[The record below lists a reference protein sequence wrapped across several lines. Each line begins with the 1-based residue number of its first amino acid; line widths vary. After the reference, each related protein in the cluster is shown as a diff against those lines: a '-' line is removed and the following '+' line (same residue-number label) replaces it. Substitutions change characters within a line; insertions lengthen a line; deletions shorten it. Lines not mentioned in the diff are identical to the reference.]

1 MYSWRKVKFVNEVF
15 TIKDGQEVMCRKCG
29 IHDLDEK
36 ANPKVYRKGEV
47 FLAGAA
53 HTPYNG
59 KANFICKD
67 HLDKDA
73 VIVDSVTFS
82 VVNRSPVPFS
92 DVR

>member
-1 MYSWRKVKFVNEVF
+1 MYLSRKVALANEVF
-15 TIKDGQEVMCRKCG
+15 TIEDNQEVICEICSECG
-29 IHDLDEK
+29 TDEK
-36 ANPKVYRKGEV
+36 GNPIMYRKGEA

-59 KANFICKD
+59 EANFICKD

-82 VVNRSPVPFS
+82 VVSRDPAQPS